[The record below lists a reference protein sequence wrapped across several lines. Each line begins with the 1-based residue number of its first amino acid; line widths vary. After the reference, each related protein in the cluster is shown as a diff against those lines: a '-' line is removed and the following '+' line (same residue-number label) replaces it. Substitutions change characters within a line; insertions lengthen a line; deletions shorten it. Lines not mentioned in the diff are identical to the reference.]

1 MKDEK
6 EAESSCGENLGM
18 EDEEKDRQEGE
29 EKNDVNDN
37 SFEGIIPVNDYKR
50 IYTNIINE
58 KMLIEGIAKYADVGQ
73 ECVIHG
79 NITDMFIRAKC
90 LSLENRNIL
99 VIQNMNIFKN
109 LEELYLD
116 NNLIEE
122 LENLDELEKLRI
134 LSVSNNKIKKIKNL
148 NKLINLT
155 ELNLHNNNINKIE
168 NLNKNKKLK
177 ILILSKNNIKNK
189 KCIIYLKCLKKLK
202 ILNLIDNPICYL
214 KNSYCNYNVENE
226 ILCHLKNITYFNN
239 KLLSN
244 LYNDKDYVFC
254 NVENN
259 IMNSTV
265 IKKNSLLCDSFY
277 NNTSRNNTSRNNNN
291 NNMEYDMKIISD
303 AFLSDVITLS
313 NVLFDEKNEP
323 SVLLKFDCY
332 DKIRQTFIQDIHSVN
347 YKMINQVLS
356 LNEQRK
362 KCSDLF
368 EREMESFIAEY
379 MQNNVHAFNQLR
391 KRSKKVVRTLLL
403 FLECDQDIGP
413 IELKKCPEVYKK
425 KAEMKQDKTLS
436 DEILKKV
443 QNISKDIFYITDNK
457 NEIILQSQVKKRE
470 IQENSENNFNFFIKN
485 KYEKKDNKI
494 LINESKYYIIK
505 KYIEKN
511 IEDNFSFQ
519 YKLIKYELVNI
530 TCLNNFLENFK
541 INISKIIKIINDIIF
556 EYFRNLEEFEDI
568 FNSKILKFFSDVK
581 NNEHPSII
589 LSEDEINEYY
599 SYKGNRSNLLNN
611 LEDFIS
617 SSYSKAGSYLI
628 EEKKKHLFLKSRER
642 ISEIGKI
649 VENFNDLFFS
659 YLNILQ
665 VK

>member
-1 MKDEK
+1 
-6 EAESSCGENLGM
+6 
-18 EDEEKDRQEGE
+18 
-29 EKNDVNDN
+29 
-37 SFEGIIPVNDYKR
+37 
-50 IYTNIINE
+50 
-58 KMLIEGIAKYADVGQ
+58 
-73 ECVIHG
+73 
-79 NITDMFIRAKC
+79 
-90 LSLENRNIL
+90 
-99 VIQNMNIFKN
+99 
-109 LEELYLD
+109 
-116 NNLIEE
+116 
-122 LENLDELEKLRI
+122 
-134 LSVSNNKIKKIKNL
+134 
-148 NKLINLT
+148 
-155 ELNLHNNNINKIE
+155 
-168 NLNKNKKLK
+168 
-177 ILILSKNNIKNK
+177 
-189 KCIIYLKCLKKLK
+189 
-202 ILNLIDNPICYL
+202 
-214 KNSYCNYNVENE
+214 YCNYNVENE

-470 IQENSENNFNFFIKN
+470 IQENSENNYNFFIKN

-589 LSEDEINEYY
+589 L
-599 SYKGNRSNLLNN
+599 R
-611 LEDFIS
+611 
-617 SSYSKAGSYLI
+617 
-628 EEKKKHLFLKSRER
+628 
-642 ISEIGKI
+642 
-649 VENFNDLFFS
+649 
-659 YLNILQ
+659 
-665 VK
+665 